1 MNRQI
6 IQLALFL
13 LIANTVTVSCQEQSM
28 EHIAYLQQ
36 SIDHHI
42 HCSSQHVLSTR
53 LSWQPQFDTAKL

>member
-28 EHIAYLQQ
+28 EHIAYLQ
-36 SIDHHI
+36 
-42 HCSSQHVLSTR
+42 
-53 LSWQPQFDTAKL
+53 